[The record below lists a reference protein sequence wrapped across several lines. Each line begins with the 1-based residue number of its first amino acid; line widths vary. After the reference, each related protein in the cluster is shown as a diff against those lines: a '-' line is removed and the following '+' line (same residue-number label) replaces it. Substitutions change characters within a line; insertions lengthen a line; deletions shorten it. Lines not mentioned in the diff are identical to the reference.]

1 MDTNTVTL
9 PSNKRF
15 GFFFCGVFSL
25 LALYFYFYAS
35 SLYAVVFLIFS
46 IFFLLAAIFKDSLL
60 SPFNRAWMQLGVLLG
75 KIVSPIILAFLFFL
89 MFTPIALLMRLFNRD
104 ELHLR
109 SSNSDS
115 FWRLRDPIKFN
126 KESLKQQF

>member
-35 SLYAVVFLIFS
+35 SVYAIVFLIFS
-46 IFFLLAAIFKDSLL
+46 ILFLLTAIFRDSLL
-60 SPFNRAWMQLGVLLG
+60 SPFNKAWMQLGVLLG
-75 KIVSPIILAFLFFL
+75 RIVSPIILAFLFFL

-109 SSNSDS
+109 SSNSDT

-126 KESLKQQF
+126 KESFKQQF

>member
-1 MDTNTVTL
+1 MDTNSVKL

-25 LALYFYFYAS
+25 LAMYFYFYAS
-35 SLYAVVFLIFS
+35 FVYSIVFLIFS
-46 IFFLLAAIFKDSLL
+46 ILFLLTAIFRDSLL
-60 SPFNRAWMQLGVLLG
+60 SPFNKLWMQLGVLLG
-75 KIVSPIILAFLFFL
+75 RIVSPIILAFLFFL

-126 KESLKQQF
+126 KESFKQQF

>member
-1 MDTNTVTL
+1 MDTNSVTL

-25 LALYFYFYAS
+25 FALYFYFYAS
-35 SLYAVVFLIFS
+35 SVYAIVFLFFS
-46 IFFLLAAIFKDSLL
+46 ILFLLTAIFRDSLL
-60 SPFNRAWMQLGVLLG
+60 SPLNKAWMQLGVLLG
-75 KIVSPIILAFLFFL
+75 RIVSPIILALLFFL

-109 SSNSDS
+109 SSNSDT
-115 FWRLRDPIKFN
+115 FWRLRDPVKFN
-126 KESLKQQF
+126 KESFKQQF